1 MDDWVVLSI
10 FAKENFRFK
19 ARNVQMKEPNE
30 PIINTSTVEIRMFP
44 NPTRGETSPP
54 KVKPKAPNKAEAIPA
69 LDRALSI
76 ANVLEAV
83 NVKPNMRSKPMSKV
97 SYTQKL
103 QLE

>member
-30 PIINTSTVEIRMFP
+30 PIINTSPVEIRMFP

-54 KVKPKAPNKAEAIPA
+54 KAKPKAPNKAEAMPA

-83 NVKPNMRSKPMSKV
+83 NVKPNMSSKPMSKV

>member
-30 PIINTSTVEIRMFP
+30 PIINTSPVEIRMFP

-54 KVKPKAPNKAEAIPA
+54 
-69 LDRALSI
+69 SI